1 MRIVCY
7 SKAGSALNETK
18 VTAKTPTY
26 SRFLVQVRFILILSD
41 NVVFINQDVRSI
53 VKSNYWLTLGL
64 CD

>member
-7 SKAGSALNETK
+7 SEAGSALNETK

-41 NVVFINQDVRSI
+41 NVY
-53 VKSNYWLTLGL
+53 KSGCKEYSEE
-64 CD
+64 